1 MLVKNPLCLEE
12 ESSQDPPLQNRKEA
26 GFLIERKV
34 RYIVYFVCATKTRS
48 AYTVP
53 AAFQSVRAKVQIVIV
68 SRSWPDVRVLFH
80 VVPQSPVLHYC
91 SYTAQAL
98 SKTLFLSF

>member
-68 SRSWPDVRVLFH
+68 SRSWPDVRVLPRRATIASSTLLF
-80 VVPQSPVLHYC
+80 VYRPSPE
-91 SYTAQAL
+91 
-98 SKTLFLSF
+98 